1 MLKQKKKE
9 MKMKKNQ
16 NASGKKSDTR
26 FETQNENSID
36 KVNIGAI
43 LSHVNHCLFKFV
55 CYP

>member
-1 MLKQKKKE
+1 
-9 MKMKKNQ
+9 MKKNQ